1 MNKYKYNN
9 DLINNCLYN
18 FNKYNLSHFNKISS
32 IDSKFDTLNNF
43 YKDFKI
49 LKVKKSQNNKIKHKK
64 ITVLRNASL
73 LYRA

>member
-9 DLINNCLYN
+9 DLMNNSVYN

-32 IDSKFDTLNNF
+32 IDSKFDTLSNF

-49 LKVKKSQNNKIKHKK
+49 LEVIKSQNNKTKHKK